1 MSWAD
6 EYKRKLMTASD
17 AVRCIQSGM
26 RVWIHANSAYP
37 QVLVDAMVERA
48 PFLRDVEVAHLL
60 TSGDAKYTA
69 PEFAKSFRHNALFMG
84 TGVREAVNS
93 GRADCIP
100 IHLSDIENLFL
111 SGQMPIDVAM
121 IQVSPPDEH
130 GFCSLGVAVETTL
143 TAAKCASYVVAQV
156 NNQMP
161 RTYGNSFIHVNEID
175 AFVEQSSPLVEAHK
189 SETTAVCRDIAKYV
203 ASLIEDGCTIQTGI
217 GGIPDA
223 TLPYLMDRKDLGV
236 HTETLG
242 DGAIP
247 LIEAGVINGRR
258 KTFHPNKIL
267 LGFVLGTR
275 KLYNFVDNNPLFEFQ
290 PNAYIND
297 PFNVARNDNMVAI
310 NSAVEIDVTGQVCS
324 DSVGNYFLSGF
335 GGQVDFIYGASR
347 AKNGKAIIA
356 LPSTAKNDTVSRI
369 VPMLRQ
375 GAGVVTS
382 RAHVHY
388 VITEYGIAYLHGR
401 NIRQR
406 AEALIQIAHPKFR
419 NELYDY
425 CERNHWLPPRPD
437 TKQAGEAKEA
447 AAAFA
452 ASVR

>member
-1 MSWAD
+1 MPWNED
-6 EYKRKLMTASD
+6 YKRKVMSASD
-17 AVRCIQSGM
+17 AVRCIESGM

-37 QVLVDAMVERA
+37 QLLVDAMTERA
-48 PFLRDVEVAHLL
+48 PFVRDVEVCHLL
-60 TSGDAKYTA
+60 TSGKATYTE
-69 PEFAKSFRHNALFMG
+69 PQYAKSFRHNALFMG
-84 TGVREAVNS
+84 TGIREAVNS
-93 GRADCIP
+93 GRADCVP
-100 IHLSDIENLFL
+100 IHLGEIEDLFL
-111 SGQMPIDVAM
+111 SGQMPIDVCL

-130 GFCSLGVAVETTL
+130 GFCSLGVAIETTL
-143 TAAKCASYVVAQV
+143 TAAKCASHVVAQV
-156 NNQMP
+156 NDQMP

-175 AFVEQSSPLVEAHK
+175 AFVESSVPLVEAHK
-189 SETTAVCRDIAKYV
+189 NEITDAFRAIAKH
-203 ASLIEDGCTIQTGI
+203 AADLIDDGCTLQTGI

-223 TLPYLMDRKDLGV
+223 ILPYLMDRKDLGI

-290 PNAYIND
+290 PNMYIND
-297 PFNVARNDNMVAI
+297 PFNIARNDNMVAI
-310 NSAVEIDVTGQVCS
+310 NSAVEIDITGQVCS
-324 DSVGNYFLSGF
+324 DSVGTTFLSGF

-347 AKNGKAIIA
+347 SKGGKAIIA
-356 LPSTAKNDTVSRI
+356 LPSTAKNDTISRI
-369 VPMLRQ
+369 VPMLRP

-419 NELYDY
+419 NELYEY

-437 TKQAGEAKEA
+437 SKQAGEAQE
-447 AAAFA
+447 AFA
-452 ASVR
+452 ATAR

>member
-1 MSWAD
+1 MPWND
-6 EYKRKLMTASD
+6 EYKRKVTTAAD
-17 AVRCIQSGM
+17 AVRCIESGM

-37 QVLVDAMVERA
+37 QVLVDAMTERA
-48 PFLRDVEVAHLL
+48 PYVRDVEVAHLL
-60 TSGDAKYTA
+60 TSGNASYA
-69 PEFAKSFRHNALFMG
+69 QPQFARSFRHNALFMG
-84 TGVREAVNS
+84 NGIREAVNS
-93 GRADCIP
+93 GRADCVP
-100 IHLSDIENLFL
+100 IHLSEIEGLFT
-111 SGQMPIDVAM
+111 SGQMPIDVAL
-121 IQVSPPDEH
+121 IQVSPPDAH

-143 TAAKCASYVVAQV
+143 TAAKCARYVVAQV
-156 NNQMP
+156 NDQMP

-175 AFVEQSSPLVEAHK
+175 AFVETSVPLVEAHK
-189 SETTAVCRDIAKYV
+189 SEITDAFRAIAKH
-203 ASLIEDGCTIQTGI
+203 AAGLIDDGCTLQTGI

-223 TLPYLMDRKDLGV
+223 ILPHLMDRKDLGI

-258 KTFHPNKIL
+258 KTFHPNKIV

-310 NSAVEIDVTGQVCS
+310 NSAVEIDITGQVCA
-324 DSVGNYFLSGF
+324 DSVGTKFISGF

-347 AKNGKAIIA
+347 SNGGKAIIA
-356 LPSTAKNDTVSRI
+356 LPSTAKGDTVSRV
-369 VPMLRQ
+369 VPMLQ
-375 GAGVVTS
+375 PGAGVVTS

-388 VITEYGIAYLHGR
+388 VITEFGIAYLHGR

-419 NELYDY
+419 NELYEY
-425 CERNHWLPPRPD
+425 CERNKWLPARPD
-437 TKQAGEAKEA
+437 TKEAKQA
-447 AAAFA
+447 AETFA
-452 ASVR
+452 ASAR